1 MSQDLLPFINQ
12 GYRVIL
18 YSLRFFLLSFLVAC
32 VFGQLSVICAPD
44 FWGHAFPETTICTLP
59 SFLFIKEN
67 IYLFIWLHWIFVV
80 ACGIFR
86 CGMWDLVP
94 WPGTKPVPP
103 ALEVWSLN
111 NWTAREV
118 FNRFFKKSYPFIV
131 FFLYTTW
138 HAVSSPVRDW
148 THVPCSG
155 SSES

>member
-44 FWGHAFPETTICTLP
+44 FWGHAFSETTICTLP

-67 IYLFIWLHWIFVV
+67 IYLFIWLHWVFVV

-86 CGMWDLVP
+86 CGMWDLVL

-118 FNRFFKKSYPFIV
+118 FNRFLKKSYPFIV